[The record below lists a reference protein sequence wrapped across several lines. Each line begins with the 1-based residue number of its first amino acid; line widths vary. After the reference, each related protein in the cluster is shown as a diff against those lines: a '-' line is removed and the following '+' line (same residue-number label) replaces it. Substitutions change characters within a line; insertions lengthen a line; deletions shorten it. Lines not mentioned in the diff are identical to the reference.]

1 MKDYEKEIIEIL
13 IEKLEEYE
21 GCTTQGNELPFL
33 LLENENNNCT
43 ITYST
48 EKAKNWIVKNFY
60 DFYDLDLT
68 EYVNPFA
75 EPERFQVQLYIDF
88 SFSVLSEC
96 EFVSQNWDNY
106 ITLDK
111 DTIAIIKKEL
121 QEQLKDEK
129 NL

>member
-1 MKDYEKEIIEIL
+1 MKDYEKETIEIL

-21 GCTTQGNELPFL
+21 GCTTQGSELAFL

-68 EYVNPFA
+68 EYNNPFA
-75 EPERFQVQLYIDF
+75 EPERFQVLLYINF

-111 DTIAIIKKEL
+111 DTIAIIEKEL